1 MIKNF
6 LEIKN
11 VDFTIGGKTKV
22 ENASFNI
29 ENEGETLCILGP
41 SGSGKTTLLKLIAGL
56 DKVQNGE
63 ISINDQL

>member
-22 ENASFNI
+22 KNASFNI

-41 SGSGKTTLLKLIAGL
+41 SGLIRPL
-56 DKVQNGE
+56 
-63 ISINDQL
+63 